1 MSEAE
6 TLACGKI
13 KRSDSVTATVKT
25 DEKKQN
31 KRPTKSEL
39 RRYSIQCLTEHESS
53 FKTPIPILPSANR
66 SSGPSGK
73 SSLSKIPENVTP
85 RPSLYGYPLIGTR
98 PSITEPEV
106 PSEESKEVTPQMKA
120 IRKEEP
126 VKLTRESVAFRCD
139 TCQQSSMTI
148 TTYHVGTGTWLMA
161 VLIFLLGGVLG
172 CFLIPFYTN
181 CCKDVKHTCPVCDTE
196 VGVVK
201 AI

>member
-6 TLACGKI
+6 ILDCGKNV
-13 KRSDSVTATVKT
+13 RSGSIAATVKT

-39 RRYSIQCLTEHESS
+39 RRYSVQCLAEHENT
-53 FKTPIPILPSANR
+53 FKPPIPILPSNR
-66 SSGPSGK
+66 SSGSSGK
-73 SSLSKIPENVTP
+73 PSLSKIPENVTP

-98 PSITEPEV
+98 PSITEPEI
-106 PSEESKEVTPQMKA
+106 PSEESKEVTAQMKA

>member
-6 TLACGKI
+6 ILDCGKNV
-13 KRSDSVTATVKT
+13 RSGSIAATVKT

-39 RRYSIQCLTEHESS
+39 RRYSVQCLAEHENT
-53 FKTPIPILPSANR
+53 FKPNR
-66 SSGPSGK
+66 SSGSSGK
-73 SSLSKIPENVTP
+73 PSLSTP

-98 PSITEPEV
+98 PSITEPEI
-106 PSEESKEVTPQMKA
+106 PSEESKEVTAQMKA